1 MTIGEYIKK
10 IREEKNLSLN
20 QLALYSGVSA
30 AHLSRIERGLREPS
44 PEILRKIAAALKVS
58 YEELMKVAGYLDEKS
73 TITTVTDLE
82 NRQVENHEWQPKLT
96 EKDKKDIAK
105 TLEEW
110 MKDLTSSEGLAF
122 FNGEPVDEETK
133 EYLKDSFE
141 MILKHARLMNKKK
154 YTPKK
159 YRK

>member
-1 MTIGEYIKK
+1 LTIGEYIKK

>member
-44 PEILRKIAAALKVS
+44 PEVLRKIAAALKVS
-58 YEELMKVAGYLDEKS
+58 YEELMKVAGYLDEKP
-73 TITTVTDLE
+73 TVTPVADLE
-82 NRQVENHEWQPKLT
+82 TRQVENQEWQPQLT

-110 MKDLTSSEGLAF
+110 MKDLTSAEGLAF

-159 YRK
+159 YRR